1 MNRVLRALLSLVLIA
16 AGIFGLFTG
25 INGVKDALN
34 IKDYKEADAEH
45 GKAQINDEL
54 LPGIQQLREN
64 FDVYMDGVKTF
75 EDGKVQLA
83 KINNIEIQLPTEPA
97 FDTYSL
103 KEASGNDIK
112 QVEQGNGKNQ

>member
-54 LPGIQQLREN
+54 LPVGIRYFCL
-64 FDVYMDGVKTF
+64 
-75 EDGKVQLA
+75 LA
-83 KINNIEIQLPTEPA
+83 FNLFQ
-97 FDTYSL
+97 
-103 KEASGNDIK
+103 
-112 QVEQGNGKNQ
+112 